1 MDNNN
6 SCGSADCATEEKNQH
21 VFNTDFLFVVY
32 AVCTVQVYAAA
43 MMSLFAV

>member
-1 MDNNN
+1 MDNPN
-6 SCGSADCATEEKNQH
+6 CGSADCQSEKKYQP
-21 VFNTDFLFVVY
+21 VFNTDFLFIIY